1 MNRTDAVGAR
11 LVPRSEFGGGYE
23 RRLSATLL
31 GILLPVA
38 RISAPEGPRAAM
50 LPASPMLVYRSGFS
64 RKGPGCWLVLLSIA
78 QNGSPKRGVAV
89 LISPGWVMIPIY
101 LARCFAAYSLWSS
114 DRAILLHATYS
125 PP

>member
-78 QNGSPKRGVAV
+78 EKRLAEKRGCGPYFAG
-89 LISPGWVMIPIY
+89 LGHDSYLPGALFRGI
-101 LARCFAAYSLWSS
+101 LAMVE
-114 DRAILLHATYS
+114 
-125 PP
+125 